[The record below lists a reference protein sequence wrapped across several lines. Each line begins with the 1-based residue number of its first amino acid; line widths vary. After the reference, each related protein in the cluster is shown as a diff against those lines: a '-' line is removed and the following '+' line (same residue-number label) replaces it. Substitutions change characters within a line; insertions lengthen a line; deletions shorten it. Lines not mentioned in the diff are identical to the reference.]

1 MPSKAQLYAQMADH
15 AATQITGSYQEWT
28 AFLTTAARLY
38 KYPYDEQLMIFAQRP
53 DATACAEYDL
63 WNEKMRRYVRR
74 GSRGIALI
82 DTTGGQPRLRY
93 VFDIS
98 DTGGGE
104 NSRRPFLWQYRPEEH
119 RDTVTAALENHFD
132 VTGENGLPDQLERI
146 AAQLAQEYWD
156 DHQRDILA
164 IVDGSFLEGYDELN
178 VGVQFRNAA
187 TVSISYALMS
197 RCGLD
202 PDDYYEHEDFFS
214 VFDFNTSAAVAA
226 LGTAVSE
233 SNQTVLRQI
242 GIAIQNYERAKSAE
256 RSATHGEQ
264 PDLHQERGLPHP
276 RPDAGRDAGGQAP
289 GQVREDAPG
298 VSEGASPGTVEHPA
312 PEREAVP
319 APAGDR
325 RDGQQPSGADDAGAE
340 EVGGRDG
347 GTQGQ
352 RPHEV
357 GGPDEH
363 PQGSGGGNPA
373 LGADL
378 QLTPQEP
385 EETPAAQLS
394 LFPSEREQIQSIQEG
409 SSVKTPDPSSVSK
422 EDIDAEL
429 RRGTGTA
436 DGKLRVHAFYQQ
448 ERDAKEA
455 VAFLKHEYGYY
466 RHSHTFVDG
475 GQGFVEYTSD
485 KGMIL
490 RRYEPE
496 QEIKLTWNAID
507 KRLRELVTARRY
519 LTTEELASLITQA
532 DIDAL
537 LVQDWNVPGRKQQIL
552 KWFQQGLT
560 DEQLEGA
567 LRSVYNLSPD
577 IVPPRTGGLVDLAD
591 GASGYAYYVAAGVRI
606 ENRQNGGWREV
617 GYGEMA
623 QHIRALI
630 DTGQYLTPEEQAA
643 LVEQPAPVPE
653 APAPAAP
660 RQAAPPDPQA
670 AIDNALREWNGDPDS
685 RRRVAAHME
694 THARDKETAAF
705 LRAEYGDDLPAFPV
719 TGEGMAQDMPWPKVQ
734 RRLAQLIQQ
743 GAFLPSVDHE
753 AEPPQSHVL
762 EPYVRYKPVVI
773 AAVSE
778 DTAYRNAC
786 GHFDREDAGIE
797 CNAAVRRAVLNAGD
811 MELIRLFSDMPEFR
825 RRLHQE
831 VFDETYPQLHEL
843 LRPLSQEDIDEA
855 LRSWNGDMDSKR
867 AVVRY
872 MADRGRDK
880 ETAEWLSHE
889 YGGGDNKSL
898 FIIRAGSPE
907 AMELPWPK
915 VQHRLA
921 QLIQQGAFLT
931 GEEQEAPEPERP
943 LGPSPTV
950 REIFEHYLPIVK
962 ELVLSDVPYQNAC
975 KNSDRQNA
983 YLEGGEA
990 VKRAVSSIGDAN
1002 FLRLYYDLTGF
1013 HNNLH
1018 QRVLDETYP
1027 MLAQAPGI
1035 AQQGRPADAPAQ
1047 ESDAAAYRL
1056 LSRLRSDCDYFLG
1069 EGQGAEKHL
1078 WAGSVKAQIA
1088 KMRELYDSLPEK
1100 PEWLTV
1106 EAIDAYER
1114 RMTGLEQAPPAPA
1127 RDPDAPP
1134 YKVGDTVY
1142 LDDTAFEITALR
1154 DSEVQLLDPS
1164 LSYPIFR
1171 AESRESF
1178 ERMLWRDDRNR
1189 PVTDFLAASME
1200 GVNDDLRDVLVNGL
1214 LTQPDKEAI
1223 VNLFRKGAGN
1233 SAVASYLALSLAGR
1247 TETMELETGDTV
1259 DYFTSTFGIEA
1270 EIQDKFRSKLS
1281 ASWRDTAPILR
1292 ALCREWEHSRYR
1304 VEETSDAFE
1313 EPFIL
1318 RDTMTGEYYDIDDVY
1333 QTFETEEEV
1342 RALAAQ
1348 LNTGAAPEPPAP
1360 LEGIPA
1366 YQVGDEVAL
1375 PYGDRELTGTVGYV
1389 GENDVRIDTG
1399 PYSWSH
1405 ESVNREQ
1412 FEDGLRQDGRNAA
1425 LFTPEDEAPATENFR
1440 ITDDALGVG
1449 NAREKYRRN
1458 VEAIRTL
1465 KQIEDAG
1472 RTATAAEQ
1480 ETLSR
1485 YVGWGGL
1492 PDAFDQDKEAWAAE
1506 YAELKDLLTPEE
1518 YASARASTLNAHYT
1532 SPTVARAIYE
1542 VVGNLGFHSG
1552 NILEPSCGVGNF
1564 FGLLPEGMAASKLYG
1579 VELDSISGRIAGQL
1593 YPKASIAVRGFE
1605 KTNFPDGFFDVA
1617 IGNVPFGGYKVVDS
1631 RYDKHN
1637 FFIHDYFLAKAI
1649 DKVRPGGVLAF
1660 ITSNGV
1666 SGGLSCPSYR
1676 RAREYLAERCD
1687 LLGAI
1692 RLPNNAFA
1700 ANAGTDM
1707 TTDILF
1713 LQKLDAPRQLG
1724 AQPPLWVQTDTLL
1737 EQDHTNGQGETRH
1750 NFVTVNRYFQQ
1761 HPEMVLGELKI
1772 VSGPFGPQLT
1782 CQPLPDADLAQQLSQ
1797 AVGHIHGQITEAEL
1811 PDLGEGEE
1819 IDSSIPADPNVKNY
1833 SYTVVD
1839 GEVYYRENSR
1849 MVRPELNATAKARVK
1864 GMVELRDCMRELID
1878 LQMDECPDEAII
1890 RQQAK
1895 LEVLYDAFTSRYGL
1909 LNDRGNAL
1917 AFADD
1922 SSYYLLC
1929 SLEVLDEDGRL
1940 ERKADMFSKRTIK
1953 KHEAVT
1959 SVDTAS
1965 EALAVS
1971 IAEKARVDMPYMEQL
1986 SGKTEDELAGELKG
2000 VIFRL
2005 PEPVGED
2012 GSPRYAAADEYLS
2025 GNIREKLAR
2034 ARQAAEQAPALFQ
2047 ANVEALEQAL
2057 PKDLDASEIDVR
2069 LGATWVDK
2077 RYIQQFMYETFRTP
2091 GYVRSKVHVNFS
2103 AFTAEWNVSGKN
2115 EIPWNDIAAFTTFGT
2130 ERASAYRI
2138 LEDSLNLR
2146 DVRIYDTITDPD
2158 GKERRVL
2165 NRDETTLAQQKQQ
2178 AVKDAF
2184 RDWIWKDPDRRQ
2196 TLVRKY
2202 NDLYNST
2209 RPREYDGRHITFGGI
2224 NPEIQL
2230 REHQLN
2236 AIAHVLYGDNV
2247 LLAHEVGAGKTFEM
2261 VAAAMESKRLGL
2273 CQKSL
2278 FAVPNHLIEQWASEF
2293 LRLYPSANILVARKK
2308 DFESRNRKKFCAKI
2322 ATGDYDAVIMGHS
2335 QFERLPVSYERRER
2349 LLQQQLWEIEEGI
2362 EELRASGAERYS
2374 IKQLERTKR
2383 SLEARLDKL
2392 HDGTRKDDVVTFEQL
2407 GVDRLFIDEAHNY
2420 KNLFLYTK
2428 MRNVAGLSTTDAQK
2442 SSDMLLKCRY
2452 IDEVTDGRGVVFATG
2467 TPVSNSMTELYT
2479 MQRYLQ
2485 HDLLG
2490 KQALT
2495 HFDNWASIFG
2505 ETVTAIELAPE
2516 GTGYRARTRFARFF
2530 NLPELMAMFKE
2541 AADIK
2546 TADQLNLPV
2555 PEVEYHTEVAEP
2567 TEHQQTLVQE
2577 LSERAAIVH
2586 SGQVDPRVDNMLK
2599 ITSDGRKL
2607 GLDQRLINPMLPD
2620 DPRSKLNMCVG
2631 NILRIY
2637 QEGQADK
2644 LAQLVFC
2651 DISTPKAK
2659 AAANQE
2665 RAARIAGDKTAGGA
2679 ELHALGNLL
2688 DVEPDPPFSV
2698 YEDIRDKLIAGG
2710 IPAHQI
2716 AFIHDANTDARK
2728 KELFAK
2734 VRSGQVRVLMGST
2747 FKMGAGMNVQDRLI
2761 ALHDLDCPWR
2771 PGDLEQRKGRIVRQ
2785 GNHNEKVHIYRYVT
2799 NGTFDSYLWQ
2809 TVENKQKFISQIMT
2823 SKSPVR
2829 SCEDVDETALSYAE
2843 IKALC
2848 AGNPLI
2854 KEKMDLDIDVSRLR
2868 ILKASHLSQQ
2878 YRLEDD
2884 ILKHFPEQIEAN
2896 KGYIAGFKADMETL
2910 EAHPHPMIPVS
2921 QAATPEA
2928 GAERPDSADAP
2939 VEGGTESPAAPGEAG
2954 QPTDAPPENTAVAM
2968 QKGFAGIVIRGDTL
2982 TDKDNAGA
2990 AILAAC
2996 KEVKGGDPVEIGS
3009 YRGFTMS
3016 LSVENF
3022 GKDFILTMKGK
3033 MTHRVTLGKDARG
3046 NLNRM
3051 DNALASMPERLA
3063 AVEERLENIHK
3074 QMAAAK
3080 AELGKPFPQ
3089 EAELG
3094 EKSARLAALNIQLD
3108 MDTGKQGRQA
3118 SRPSA
3123 KQERPSV
3130 LESLKRPLPPRG
3142 AEKKPKHREQEVR

>member
-38 KYPYDEQLMIFAQRP
+38 KYPYHEQLMIFAQRP

-74 GSRGIALI
+74 GSKGIALI
-82 DTTGGQPRLRY
+82 DTTRGQPRLRY

-119 RDTVTAALENHFD
+119 RDTVTAALESRFD
-132 VTGENGLPDQLERI
+132 VSAENGLPDQLERI

-156 DHQRDILA
+156 EHQRDIFA

-178 VGVQFRNAA
+178 IGVQFRNAA

-214 VFDFNTSAAVAA
+214 VFDFNTPAAVAA

-233 SNQTVLRQI
+233 SNQAVLRQI

-276 RPDAGRDAGGQAP
+276 RPDAGRDGGGQAP
-289 GQVREDAPG
+289 GQVREDAPD
-298 VSEGASPGTVEHPA
+298 VSEGASPGAVEHPA

-325 RDGQQPSGADDAGAE
+325 RDGQQPSGADDAGAD

-347 GTQGQ
+347 GIESQ
-352 RPHEV
+352 RPDEV

-363 PQGSGGGNPA
+363 PESAGGGNPA
-373 LGADL
+373 GRADS

-385 EETPAAQLS
+385 EPEESPAVQLS
-394 LFPSEREQIQSIQEG
+394 LFPSEREQIQSIQEAE
-409 SSVKTPDPSSVSK
+409 SVKAPSASS
-422 EDIDAEL
+422 IS
-429 RRGTGTA
+429 
-436 DGKLRVHAFYQQ
+436 Q
-448 ERDAKEA
+448 E
-455 VAFLKHEYGYY
+455 
-466 RHSHTFVDG
+466 
-475 GQGFVEYTSD
+475 
-485 KGMIL
+485 
-490 RRYEPE
+490 
-496 QEIKLTWNAID
+496 N
-507 KRLRELVTARRY
+507 
-519 LTTEELASLITQA
+519 
-532 DIDAL
+532 
-537 LVQDWNVPGRKQQIL
+537 
-552 KWFQQGLT
+552 
-560 DEQLEGA
+560 
-567 LRSVYNLSPD
+567 
-577 IVPPRTGGLVDLAD
+577 PPR
-591 GASGYAYYVAAGVRI
+591 
-606 ENRQNGGWREV
+606 
-617 GYGEMA
+617 
-623 QHIRALI
+623 
-630 DTGQYLTPEEQAA
+630 
-643 LVEQPAPVPE
+643 VEQSKPETPAPTAE
-653 APAPAAP
+653 
-660 RQAAPPDPQA
+660 RQATPSDPKA
-670 AIDNALREWNGDPDS
+670 VIDNALREWNGDPES

-694 THARDKETAAF
+694 AHARDKETAAF

-719 TGEGMAQDMPWPKVQ
+719 SGEGVSQDMPWPKVQ

-743 GAFLPSVDHE
+743 GAFLPGE
-753 AEPPQSHVL
+753 
-762 EPYVRYKPVVI
+762 
-773 AAVSE
+773 
-778 DTAYRNAC
+778 
-786 GHFDREDAGIE
+786 GRE
-797 CNAAVRRAVLNAGD
+797 
-811 MELIRLFSDMPEFR
+811 S
-825 RRLHQE
+825 
-831 VFDETYPQLHEL
+831 
-843 LRPLSQEDIDEA
+843 
-855 LRSWNGDMDSKR
+855 
-867 AVVRY
+867 
-872 MADRGRDK
+872 
-880 ETAEWLSHE
+880 
-889 YGGGDNKSL
+889 
-898 FIIRAGSPE
+898 
-907 AMELPWPK
+907 
-915 VQHRLA
+915 
-921 QLIQQGAFLT
+921 
-931 GEEQEAPEPERP
+931 PEPERP
-943 LGPSPTV
+943 LGPSPSV
-950 REIFEHYLPIVK
+950 REIFEHYAPIVK
-962 ELVLSDVPYQNAC
+962 ELVLSDVAYQNAC
-975 KNSDRQNA
+975 KNSDQENA
-983 YLEGGEA
+983 YLEGAEA
-990 VKRAVSSIGDAN
+990 VKRAISTIEDAN

-1018 QRVLDETYP
+1018 QQVLDETYP
-1027 MLAQAPGI
+1027 TLAHTPGTV
-1035 AQQGRPADAPAQ
+1035 QQEQPIPHQGDAPTH
-1047 ESDAAAYRL
+1047 EDDAAAYRL

-1088 KMRELYDSLPEK
+1088 KMRELYDSLLEK
-1100 PEWLTV
+1100 PEWLTA
-1106 EAIDAYER
+1106 EIIDAYER
-1114 RMTGLEQAPPAPA
+1114 QMTGLELAPLAPERDPLAPA
-1127 RDPDAPP
+1127 

-1142 LDDTAFEITALR
+1142 LEDTAYRITGVKDWSVELI
-1154 DSEVQLLDPS
+1154 DPTM
-1164 LSYPIFR
+1164 LYPIFR

-1178 ERMLWRDDRNR
+1178 ERLLYRDARNG
-1189 PVTDFLAASME
+1189 PFTEFLPADLDLTDTDLQDALVSDGGLLA
-1200 GVNDDLRDVLVNGL
+1200 LRDKEIIAGWLRGGEGNTRISQRLSETYAGTAEAMTLVSGE
-1214 LTQPDKEAI
+1214 EA
-1223 VNLFRKGAGN
+1223 
-1233 SAVASYLALSLAGR
+1233 
-1247 TETMELETGDTV
+1247 
-1259 DYFTSTFGIEA
+1259 DYFATTTGLELNIHDKYNTKLTFSWS
-1270 EIQDKFRSKLS
+1270 EI
-1281 ASWRDTAPILR
+1281 APILR
-1292 ALCREWEHSRYR
+1292 AMYQQERDGFFH
-1304 VEETSDAFE
+1304 
-1313 EPFIL
+1313 EPVL
-1318 RDTMTGEYYDIDDVY
+1318 K
-1333 QTFETEEEV
+1333 
-1342 RALAAQ
+1342 
-1348 LNTGAAPEPPAP
+1348 EPVT
-1360 LEGIPA
+1360 LEGVPT
-1366 YQVGDEVAL
+1366 YQVGDKVTL
-1375 PYGDRELTGTVGYV
+1375 PYGERELSGTVGYV
-1389 GENDVRIDTG
+1389 GETDVRIDGTG
-1399 PYSWSH
+1399 PYSWDNQV
-1405 ESVNREQ
+1405 VNREQ
-1412 FEDGLRQDGRNAA
+1412 FEEGLRHDERNAE
-1425 LFTPEDEAPATENFR
+1425 LFTPEEPAPATENFC

-1449 NAREKYRRN
+1449 TVKQKYNRNA
-1458 VEAIRTL
+1458 EAIRTL
-1465 KQIEDAG
+1465 KQIEAEG
-1472 RTATAAEQ
+1472 RAATPAEQ
-1480 ETLSR
+1480 EILSW

-1492 PDAFDQDKEAWAAE
+1492 SDVFDPDKEAWAAE
-1506 YAELKDLLTPEE
+1506 YVELKGLLTPEE

-1532 SPTVARAIYE
+1532 SPTVIKAIYE
-1542 VVGNLGFHSG
+1542 AVGNLGFSTG
-1552 NILEPSCGVGNF
+1552 NLLEPSCGVGNF
-1564 FGLLPEGMAASKLYG
+1564 FGLLPEKMQESKLYG
-1579 VELDSISGRIAGQL
+1579 VELDSISGRIAQQL
-1593 YPKASIAVRGFE
+1593 YPKANITVRGFE

-1631 RYDKHN
+1631 RYEKHN
-1637 FFIHDYFLAKAI
+1637 FYIHDYFLAKSI

-1660 ITSNGV
+1660 ITSNGI
-1666 SGGLSCPSYR
+1666 SGGTMDKKDR

-1724 AQPPLWVQTDTLL
+1724 VQPPSWVQTETLL
-1737 EQDHTNGQGETRH
+1737 EQDHTNDKGETRR
-1750 NFVTVNRYFQQ
+1750 NFVTVNRYFQE

-1782 CQPLPDADLAQQLSQ
+1782 CQPLPGADLATQLSE
-1797 AVGHIHGQITEAEL
+1797 AVSHIHGQITEAEL

-1833 SYTVVD
+1833 SYTIVD

-1849 MVRPELNATAKARVK
+1849 MVRPELNATTRARVK
-1864 GMVELRDCMRELID
+1864 GLVELRDCAQELIYF
-1878 LQMDECPDEAII
+1878 QMNEYSDEAVI

-1895 LEVLYDAFTSRYGL
+1895 LEGLYDAFTSKYGHI
-1909 LNDRGNAL
+1909 NSRGNAL

-1929 SLEVLDEDGRL
+1929 SLEVLDEDGNL
-1940 ERKADMFSKRTIK
+1940 KRKADMFRKRTIK

-1971 IAEKARVDMPYMEQL
+1971 IAEKARVDMPYMANL
-1986 SGKTEDELAGELKG
+1986 SGKTEEELAGELKG

-2005 PEPVGED
+2005 PEPVDRD
-2012 GSPRYAAADEYLS
+2012 GNPRYATADEYLS

-2034 ARQAAEQAPALFQ
+2034 ARQAAEQVPALFQ
-2047 ANVEALEQAL
+2047 TNVEALEQAL

-2091 GYVRSKVHVNFS
+2091 GYLRHSIHVNFS
-2103 AFTAEWNVSGKN
+2103 SFTAEWNITGKN
-2115 EIPWNDIAAFTTFGT
+2115 DIPWGDIAAFTTYGT

-2146 DVRIYDTITDPD
+2146 DVRIYDTKTDPD

-2178 AVKDAF
+2178 AIKDAF
-2184 RDWIWKDPDRRQ
+2184 RDWIFKDPDRRQ
-2196 TLVRKY
+2196 ALVRKY

-2236 AIAHVLYGDNV
+2236 AVAHVLYGDNV

-2278 FAVPNHLIEQWASEF
+2278 FAVPNHLIEQWSSEF

-2335 QFERLPVSYERRER
+2335 QFERLPVSFERRER
-2349 LLQQQLWEIEEGI
+2349 LLQEQIWEIEEGI
-2362 EELRASGAERYS
+2362 TELRFSGAEKFS

-2383 SLEARLDKL
+2383 SLEARLEKL

-2407 GVDRLFIDEAHNY
+2407 GVDRLFIDEAHSY

-2428 MRNVAGLSTTDAQK
+2428 MRNVAGLSTSDAQK

-2452 IDEVTDGRGVVFATG
+2452 IDEMTGGRGVVFATG

-2490 KQALT
+2490 KKELT
-2495 HFDNWASIFG
+2495 HFDNWASTFG

-2530 NLPELMAMFKE
+2530 NLPELMSMFKE

-2546 TADQLNLPV
+2546 TADQLNLPT
-2555 PEVEYHTEVAEP
+2555 PEVEYHTEVAQP
-2567 TEHQQTLVQE
+2567 TEHQKALVQE
-2577 LSERAAIVH
+2577 LSERAAAVH
-2586 SGQVDPRVDNMLK
+2586 TGQVDPRIDNMLK

-2620 DPRSKLNMCVG
+2620 DPGSKLNMCVG

-2651 DISTPKAK
+2651 DISTPKGK

-2665 RAARIAGDKTAGGA
+2665 RAARITGDKTAGGT

-2688 DVEPDPPFSV
+2688 DVTPDPPFSV

-2785 GNHNEKVHIYRYVT
+2785 GNRNEKVHIYRYVT
-2799 NGTFDSYLWQ
+2799 EGTFDSYLWQ

-2868 ILKASHLSQQ
+2868 LLKASHQSQQ

-2884 ILKHFPEQIEAN
+2884 LLKHFPEQIEAN
-2896 KGYIAGFKADMETL
+2896 KGFIAGFKADMETL
-2910 EAHPHPMIPVS
+2910 AANPHPVVIESP
-2921 QAATPEA
+2921 AATLEA
-2928 GAERPDSADAP
+2928 GAERA
-2939 VEGGTESPAAPGEAG
+2939 
-2954 QPTDAPPENTAVAM
+2954 DAPPEKTAVSV

-3022 GKDFILTMKGK
+3022 GQDFILTMKGQ

-3046 NLNRM
+3046 NLTRM
-3051 DNALASMPERLA
+3051 DNVLSSMPERLA
-3063 AVEERLENIHK
+3063 AVEDRLENIQK
-3074 QMAAAK
+3074 QVAAAK

-3089 EAELG
+3089 EAELA
-3094 EKSARLAALNIQLD
+3094 EKSARLAELNARLD
-3108 MDTGKQGRQA
+3108 MDTGAPGQQA
-3118 SRPSA
+3118 NRPSA

-3130 LESLKRPLPPRG
+3130 LDSLKRPLPPRG
-3142 AEKKPKHREQEVR
+3142 AEKKPKHRGQEVR